1 MSANASHTE
10 KELDLSNAGRGV
22 WLVKVPKYIA
32 NKWEKAPGNIE
43 VGKLKITKSPG
54 QKAEVSL
61 KLSEAV
67 LALKEPGEEEI
78 PKQHRLDVTTV
89 TKQMLGVFSHVTRK
103 SLKLIPSIYHLKLHL
118 QIVHRSAASNNS
130 DSIVPETEKLYM
142 EGRIVQKLECRPY
155 ADNCY
160 MKLKLQSIKR
170 ASVPQRSVQQL
181 DRVVQNFK
189 PVSDHK
195 HNIEYAE
202 KKKAEG
208 KKMRD
213 DKDAVLDMLFAAFE
227 KHQYYNIRDLVKITR
242 QPIVYLK
249 EILNEVCNYNLK
261 NPHRNMW
268 ELKPEYRHY
277 KDDDK
282 ASENAQKKDDSDD
295 D

>member
-1 MSANASHTE
+1 MTTSVSHTE

-43 VGKLKITKSPG
+43 VGKLKITKNPG

-61 KLSEAV
+61 RLSEAV

-103 SLKLIPSIYHLKLHL
+103 SRYYKHILHNVNIDKRL
-118 QIVHRSAASNNS
+118 LNVAASSSS

-170 ASVPQRSVQQL
+170 ASVPQRQVQQL

-227 KHQYYNIRDLVKITR
+227 KHQYYNIKDLVKITK

-277 KDDDK
+277 KEEEK
-282 ASENAQKKDDSDD
+282 PEASQKKADESDD

>member
-1 MSANASHTE
+1 MATPPVHIE
-10 KELDLSNAGRGV
+10 KDLDLSNAGRGV

-43 VGKLKITKSPG
+43 VGKLKITKNPG
-54 QKAEVSL
+54 QKAAVSL

-67 LALKEPGEEEI
+67 LALKDPDEEDI
-78 PKQHRLDVTTV
+78 PKQHRLDVSTV
-89 TKQMLGVFSHVTRK
+89 TRQMLGVFSHLSPNTG
-103 SLKLIPSIYHLKLHL
+103 SE
-118 QIVHRSAASNNS
+118 
-130 DSIVPETEKLYM
+130 SIVPETEKLYM

-155 ADNCY
+155 ADKCY
-160 MKLKLQSIKR
+160 MKLKLEK
-170 ASVPQRSVQQL
+170 
-181 DRVVQNFK
+181 
-189 PVSDHK
+189 
-195 HNIEYAE
+195 

-277 KDDDK
+277 NKDEK
-282 ASENAQKKDDSDD
+282 AGDGGNPSTAGKSQDNSDDSS
-295 D
+295 

>member
-1 MSANASHTE
+1 MSTNVPHVE

-43 VGKLKITKSPG
+43 VGKLKITKNPG

-67 LALKEPGEEEI
+67 LALKEAGEEEI

-89 TKQMLGVFSHVTRK
+89 TKQMLGVFSHVT
-103 SLKLIPSIYHLKLHL
+103 P
-118 QIVHRSAASNNS
+118 
-130 DSIVPETEKLYM
+130 
-142 EGRIVQKLECRPY
+142 
-155 ADNCY
+155 DNCY

-170 ASVPQRSVQQL
+170 ASVPQRQVQQL

-277 KDDDK
+277 KEEEK
-282 ASENAQKKDDSDD
+282 SEGQKKADESDD

>member
-1 MSANASHTE
+1 MSAGVTHTE
-10 KELDLSNAGRGV
+10 RELDLSNAGRGV

-43 VGKLKITKSPG
+43 VGKLKITKNPG

-67 LALKEPGEEEI
+67 LALKESGEGEI

-89 TKQMLGVFSHVTRK
+89 TRQMLGVFSHVA
-103 SLKLIPSIYHLKLHL
+103 PST
-118 QIVHRSAASNNS
+118 SS
-130 DSIVPETEKLYM
+130 DAIVPETEKLFM

-160 MKLKLQSIKR
+160 MKLKLESIKR
-170 ASVPQRSVQQL
+170 ASVPQRQVQQL

-277 KDDDK
+277 KEEEK
-282 ASENAQKKDDSDD
+282 SAESTKKEFSKFQNSR
-295 D
+295 

>member
-1 MSANASHTE
+1 MSTHAE
-10 KELDLSNAGRGV
+10 KDLDLSNAGRGV

-32 NKWEKAPGNIE
+32 SKWEKAPGNIE
-43 VGKLKITKSPG
+43 VGKLKILKNHG
-54 QKAEVSL
+54 QKADVSL

-67 LALKEPGEEEI
+67 LALKDAGEEEI
-78 PKQHRLDVTTV
+78 PKQHKLDVSTV
-89 TKQMLGVFSHVTRK
+89 TRQTLGVFAHITPITGADEV
-103 SLKLIPSIYHLKLHL
+103 
-118 QIVHRSAASNNS
+118 
-130 DSIVPETEKLYM
+130 VPETEKLFL

-155 ADNCY
+155 ADKCY
-160 MKLKLQSIKR
+160 MKLKRESIKK
-170 ASVPQRSVQQL
+170 ASVPQRQVQQL

-213 DKDAVLDMLFAAFE
+213 DKEAVLDMLFAAFE

-277 KDDDK
+277 KDEEK
-282 ASENAQKKDDSDD
+282 PAESNEAKDNDSDD
-295 D
+295 